1 MNKVA
6 LAGLLAA
13 MVAADVAAADTLKVT
28 AYYGGEQLCAIN
40 TSGSSP
46 HTIKCCPTATH
57 DLNIRRR
64 HGGEVSVGRGS
75 STVWVTCIP
84 IDHEVAN
91 TFTGG

>member
-1 MNKVA
+1 MRIVA
-6 LAGLLAA
+6 LSGLLAA
-13 MVAADVAAADTLKVT
+13 TVVAEIAAADTLKVT

-64 HGGEVSVGRGS
+64 YVNEVGDGRSS
-75 STVWVTCIP
+75 STVWATCIP
-84 IDHEVAN
+84 INREVAN
-91 TFTGG
+91 TITGG